1 MKKALI
7 IVTAAVMMAA
17 ACTREEIS
25 PVVREENAGKP
36 VSVKADTGFYVQGRT
51 IVKLSE
57 ELTGMVEHD
66 LSAGRIETR
75 SQGMNNVFADLGVVK
90 ARRLFPDAGEF
101 EPRTRREGLHRWYV
115 LEFSEDVPVTKA
127 GAALEGIE
135 GVELVEPV
143 SRIGI
148 NDFNDVGS
156 ASWDLK
162 NTSYPGFDINVIPV
176 WNYYT
181 AGNSNVIVAV
191 VDGGIDL

>member
-90 ARRLFPDAGEF
+90 ARRH
-101 EPRTRREGLHRWYV
+101 TRW
-115 LEFSEDVPVTKA
+115 T
-127 GAALEGIE
+127 
-135 GVELVEPV
+135 
-143 SRIGI
+143 
-148 NDFNDVGS
+148 
-156 ASWDLK
+156 
-162 NTSYPGFDINVIPV
+162 T
-176 WNYYT
+176 
-181 AGNSNVIVAV
+181 
-191 VDGGIDL
+191 